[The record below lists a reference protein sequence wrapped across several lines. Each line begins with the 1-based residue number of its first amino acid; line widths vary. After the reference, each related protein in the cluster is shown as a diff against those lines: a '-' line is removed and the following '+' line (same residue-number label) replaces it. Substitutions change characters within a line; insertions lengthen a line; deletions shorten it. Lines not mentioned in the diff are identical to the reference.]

1 MKKYLLYAAIIN
13 TFIMVILFM
22 MFFRLYPF
30 KVDIDVKGYNLKTES
45 RITSTISTDYL
56 SNMYQVIITIL
67 TILLGIS
74 SVITFIYS
82 KNDAENAMHDLVKS
96 QIVDKVRDLLL
107 KDVDVKEQI
116 NNTFS
121 DNSSEKIDDLQK
133 QINKIKNQLDEIE
146 EKLDI

>member
-1 MKKYLLYAAIIN
+1 
-13 TFIMVILFM
+13 MVILFM

-82 KNDAENAMHDLVKS
+82 KNAAENAMHDLVKS

-107 KDVDVKEQI
+107 KDGDVKDQI
-116 NNTFS
+116 KKTFS
-121 DNSSEKIDDLQK
+121 DNSSDKIEDLQT
-133 QINKIKNQLDEIE
+133 QINEIKTKFD
-146 EKLDI
+146 EKLAKKLDD

>member
-74 SVITFIYS
+74 SAVNFYYS
-82 KNDAENAMHDLVKS
+82 KITAENKMHDLVKQALIS
-96 QIVDKVRDLLL
+96 KVKEILLN
-107 KDVDVKEQI
+107 DVDVKEQI
-116 NNTFS
+116 N
-121 DNSSEKIDDLQK
+121 DALLEKIGDLQT
-133 QINKIKNQLDEIE
+133 QINEIKNQLDEIE